1 MNKLSLQ
8 PPSLRLASS
17 TPSTPSTM
25 VIDILLLI
33 LLALAIYKGWTKG
46 FIMAVF
52 VFVSYFVALALAFH
66 FSGTVEGYI
75 KTHSSSDSKW
85 FSFLS
90 FVLVM
95 IAGIIAVRLVGKVIE
110 KSAELLML
118 GFFNRLMGIVVMA
131 FIYATF
137 FAVILVYCKR
147 FNIISEGNSSDSRTF
162 TYLINYG
169 QWLVSQFSEWLPAL
183 KNLFNDIKGSVKKD

>member
-1 MNKLSLQ
+1 MI
-8 PPSLRLASS
+8 
-17 TPSTPSTM
+17 
-25 VIDILLLI
+25 IDILLLI
-33 LLALAIYKGWTKG
+33 LLALAVYKGWTKG
-46 FIMAVF
+46 FIMAIF

-137 FAVILVYCKR
+137 FAVILVYCSR
-147 FNIISEGNSSDSRTF
+147 FGLLGDGQADSKSF
-162 TYLINYG
+162 SYLIRYG

>member
-1 MNKLSLQ
+1 ML
-8 PPSLRLASS
+8 
-17 TPSTPSTM
+17 
-25 VIDILLLI
+25 IDILLLI
-33 LLALAIYKGWTKG
+33 LLALAVYKGWTKG

-52 VFVSYFVALALAFH
+52 VFISYFVALALAFH
-66 FSGTVEGYI
+66 FSGSVEGYI
-75 KTHSSSDSKW
+75 RTHSSSNSKW

-90 FVLVM
+90 FILVM
-95 IAGIIAVRLVGKVIE
+95 IAGIIAVRLVGKLIE

-118 GFFNRLMGIVVMA
+118 GFFNRLMGIMVMA
-131 FIYATF
+131 LIYATF

-169 QWLVSQFSEWLPAL
+169 QWLVEQFSDWLPAL
-183 KNLFNDIKGSVKKD
+183 KNLFNETRGMIKQNP

>member
-1 MNKLSLQ
+1 
-8 PPSLRLASS
+8 
-17 TPSTPSTM
+17 M

-33 LLALAIYKGWTKG
+33 LLALAVYKGWTKG
-46 FIMAVF
+46 FIMAIF

>member
-1 MNKLSLQ
+1 
-8 PPSLRLASS
+8 
-17 TPSTPSTM
+17 
-25 VIDILLLI
+25 
-33 LLALAIYKGWTKG
+33 
-46 FIMAVF
+46 
-52 VFVSYFVALALAFH
+52 
-66 FSGTVEGYI
+66 
-75 KTHSSSDSKW
+75 
-85 FSFLS
+85 
-90 FVLVM
+90 
-95 IAGIIAVRLVGKVIE
+95 
-110 KSAELLML
+110 
-118 GFFNRLMGIVVMA
+118 MGIVVMA